1 LLLIAHE
8 EDMKSNNKWF
18 ITVSLAAL
26 VCLMT
31 AGAAQAVPHAK
42 YVFLFIGDGMGS
54 VQINA
59 TEAYLANKVRRDEV
73 GGVDKAELL
82 RMSKLSVQGM
92 CTTFPYNSYITDSA
106 PAATALA
113 TGKKTADGV
122 ISMDP
127 TKTIPYATIAEQ
139 AKAAGMKVGI
149 ISSVSIDH
157 ATPACFYA
165 HEPLRGSYHN
175 IGHQAYASGFDFFGG
190 GGFKAVDGPLG
201 NVLTAAQAAG
211 YVVADTKAEI
221 DALKPGQKAIAI
233 NPVLDDLKNDK
244 ALFYDID
251 RTYAVAND
259 SAQADNHLTLAQ
271 FTSRAVSLLEKGK
284 GFFLMVEGGKVDWAC
299 HANDARTV
307 FDDMAAF
314 DDAIGVALK
323 FMHKHPRETL
333 IVVTGDH
340 ETGGM
345 TIGWAGTAYASYFE
359 KLENQKISYVEF
371 DKIWNAYKTACGA
384 GCPADLEDALKTQ
397 INTLFGLDYT
407 TLNNFEK
414 LRLED
419 AYDKSLGRTSPN
431 LPEEDALLYG
441 TNTPL
446 TVTITHI
453 LNKKAGIAWTSYAHT
468 GVPVPVLAHGYG
480 AGTFNGF
487 YDNTDV
493 AKKIAKAMRLTLPN

>member
-1 LLLIAHE
+1 
-8 EDMKSNNKWF
+8 MKSKKGFVISVTLVFLVW
-18 ITVSLAAL
+18 LATL
-26 VCLMT
+26 E
-31 AGAAQAVPHAK
+31 AAHAASRAK
-42 YVFLFIGDGMGS
+42 YVFLFIGDGMAS
-54 VQINA
+54 VQVNA
-59 TEAYLANKVRRDEV
+59 TEAYLANKSQRDEV
-73 GGVDKAELL
+73 GGENKAQLL
-82 RMSKLSVQGM
+82 NMSKLSVQGM
-92 CTTFPYNSYITDSA
+92 CTTFPWNSYITDSA

-127 TKTIPYATIAEQ
+127 TKTVPYTTIAEQ
-139 AKAAGMKVGI
+139 AKAAGMKVGV

-165 HEPLRGSYHN
+165 HEPLRGSYHS
-175 IGHQAYASGFDFFGG
+175 IGHQTYASGFDFFGG
-190 GGFKAVDGPLG
+190 GGFKAADGALG
-201 NVLTAAQAAG
+201 NVLVAAQAAG
-211 YVVADTKAEI
+211 YVIADTKAEI
-221 DALKPGQKAIAI
+221 DALQPGQKAIAI
-233 NPVLDDLKNDK
+233 NPVLDDLRNDK

-251 RTYAVAND
+251 RAYAVAND

-271 FTSRAVSLLEKGK
+271 FTSRAINLLEKGKK
-284 GFFLMVEGGKVDWAC
+284 GFFLMVEGGKIDWSC
-299 HANDARTV
+299 HANDARTT
-307 FDDMAAF
+307 FDDMVAF
-314 DDAIGVALK
+314 DDAIGVALE
-323 FMHKHPRETL
+323 FMYRHPWDTL

-340 ETGGM
+340 ETGGL

-371 DKIWNAYKTACGA
+371 DKVWTAYKTACG
-384 GCPADLEDALKTQ
+384 GDSCPADIDESLKTQ
-397 INTLFGLDYT
+397 INDLLGLDYT

-441 TNTPL
+441 SYTPL

-453 LNKKAGIAWTSYAHT
+453 LNNKAGIGWTSYAHT
-468 GVPVPVLAHGYG
+468 GVPVPVLAHGFG
-480 AGTFNGF
+480 APAFNGF

-493 AKKIAKAMRLTLPN
+493 ARKMARAMRLTLPD